1 MDELEI
7 YFRNRRSN
15 LGLDV
20 MVECGREKKEKDV
33 WFCPVFGQSNC
44 GGMKTFLERN

>member
-20 MVECGREKKEKDV
+20 MVECAKEKKERMYDSV
-33 WFCPVFGQSNC
+33 Q
-44 GGMKTFLERN
+44 FLAKATVGE